1 MTKEVA
7 SRTVIVV
14 GLILLGTALAKGSSG
29 GVDVFKRV
37 RAIGFVVLVLAVL
50 ADFAPQVVGPFAIL
64 VGLPY
69 FLKIL
74 GLVGNVGQSLGGV
87 SAPAGLAGPTIG

>member
-1 MTKEVA
+1 MTKEAA

-14 GLILLGTALAKGSSG
+14 GLILLATALVKGSSG
-29 GVDVFKRV
+29 GVNVFKRV
-37 RAIGFVVLVLAVL
+37 RAIGLVVLVLAVL

-69 FLKIL
+69 FLKIV
-74 GLVGNVGQSLGGV
+74 GLVGNVGTSLG
-87 SAPAGLAGPTIG
+87 AGPLPPPGPVPVG